1 MLNEREVFYLANYQS
16 MTSAEMDA
24 RLGLS
29 NRMRKV
35 ANNLRKFGMLEGE
48 TANISHYHTTMIQ
61 DGLEHIADK
70 GIRNYCEELGKN
82 YGVKG
87 TKIRTDYAI
96 MKRYGKIE

>member
-1 MLNEREVFYLANYQS
+1 

-87 TKIRTDYAI
+87 TTIRTDYAI

>member
-1 MLNEREVFYLANYQS
+1 

-48 TANISHYHTTMIQ
+48 TANLSDYHTTMIQ
-61 DGLEHIADK
+61 DGLEHIAEK
-70 GIRNYCEELGKN
+70 GVRNYCEELGKN
-82 YGVKG
+82 CGVKG
-87 TKIRTDYAI
+87 TTIRTDYAI
-96 MKRYGKIE
+96 MKRYGKIK